1 MSNRRLSSPYVR
13 YLKARLWNLAR
24 PGFWGT
30 ALFLSVIGLTIREF
44 WMRPDMLISRQS
56 KPAATQPQANS
67 SLSAEDRAIAADI
80 DNLPILAYDSE
91 QTEESAVDIA
101 EPISQPKKGNQN
113 PLQEA
118 LKNQNISNTVKSN
131 SNPAVSTAPAP
142 SFKYDNPFLTQA
154 QNLLQFGNALRD
166 RNNRSTGLNAA
177 NSSSQTQSNQLESN
191 LSQDLNTTNSTQRL
205 VANGSLEAAL
215 NPSSLTPLP
224 TQTPFNQIISR
235 SQLTTQPS
243 NNNFNTAP
251 QAINNSLPPTQFVQP
266 NLTTQPSTYYSN
278 FNGANPTQIPAYT
291 NSSTI
296 NSVPP
301 TTSYSNVN
309 GASTTTQQ
317 TFNTQPLPNS
327 SVLPQTL
334 PVTPSTFNTVT
345 NPNAST
351 LTPTNA
357 VGNGTLTTPS
367 VQPTPSQVPGQSLNL
382 SIPVRY

>member
-1 MSNRRLSSPYVR
+1 MSNRRLSSPSVR

-44 WMRPDMLISRQS
+44 WMRPDMLTSRQS
-56 KPAATQPQANS
+56 KPVATQPQANS
-67 SLSAEDRAIAADI
+67 TLTAEDRAIAADI

-91 QTEESAVDIA
+91 QTEESALDIA
-101 EPISQPKKGNQN
+101 EPISQPKKSNQN

-118 LKNQNISNTVKSN
+118 LKNQNASNAIKSN

-154 QNLLQFGNALRD
+154 QNLLQFGNALGD
-166 RNNRSTGLNAA
+166 RNNRSTGLNTA
-177 NSSSQTQSNQLESN
+177 NSSSQTQSNQLDSN
-191 LSQDLNTTNSTQRL
+191 LSQGFNTTNSTQRL
-205 VANGSLEAAL
+205 VASGSLEAAL

-266 NLTTQPSTYYSN
+266 ITTQPSTSYNN
-278 FNGANPTQIPAYT
+278 FNGANPTQIPTYT
-291 NSSTI
+291 NPSTI
-296 NSVPP
+296 NSVQP

-327 SVLPQTL
+327 TLLPQTSA
-334 PVTPSTFNTVT
+334 VTPGTFNTVI

-351 LTPTNA
+351 LTPTNEK
-357 VGNGTLTTPS
+357 GNGTLTTPS
-367 VQPTPSQVPGQSLNL
+367 LQPTTSQVPGQSLNL
-382 SIPVRY
+382 SVPVRY

>member
-1 MSNRRLSSPYVR
+1 MSNRRLSSPSFR

-30 ALFLSVIGLTIREF
+30 AIFLSVIGLTIREF
-44 WMRPDMLISRQS
+44 WMRPDMLTSRQS
-56 KPAATQPQANS
+56 KPAATQPQTYS

-91 QTEESAVDIA
+91 QTEESALDIA
-101 EPISQPKKGNQN
+101 EPISQPKKGIQN

-118 LKNQNISNTVKSN
+118 LKNQNNSNTIKSN

-154 QNLLQFGNALRD
+154 QNLLQFGNTLGD
-166 RNNRSTGLNAA
+166 RNNRSTGLNTI
-177 NSSSQTQSNQLESN
+177 NSSSQAQSNQPDSA
-191 LSQDLNTTNSTQRL
+191 LSQGFNTTNSTQRL
-205 VANGSLEAAL
+205 VASGSLEAAL

-224 TQTPFNQIISR
+224 TQTPFNQIITR

-243 NNNFNTAP
+243 NNNFNTSP
-251 QAINNSLPPTQFVQP
+251 QAINNSVPPTQFVQP
-266 NLTTQPSTYYSN
+266 NIPTQPSTYYSN
-278 FNGANPTQIPAYT
+278 FNGANPTQIPTYT

-296 NSVPP
+296 NSVQPA
-301 TTSYSNVN
+301 TSYSNVN
-309 GASTTTQQ
+309 GAITPTQQ
-317 TFNTQPLPNS
+317 IFNTQPLPNS
-327 SVLPQTL
+327 TLLPQTSA
-334 PVTPSTFNTVT
+334 VTPSTFNTVT
-345 NPNAST
+345 NTNAST

-357 VGNGTLTTPS
+357 AGNSTFTTPS

-382 SIPVRY
+382 SVPVRY

>member
-44 WMRPDMLISRQS
+44 WMRPDMLTSRQS
-56 KPAATQPQANS
+56 KPVATQPQANS
-67 SLSAEDRAIAADI
+67 TLTAEDRAIAADI

-91 QTEESAVDIA
+91 QTEESALDVA

-118 LKNQNISNTVKSN
+118 LKNQNASNAIKSN

-154 QNLLQFGNALRD
+154 QNLLQFGNTLGD
-166 RNNRSTGLNAA
+166 RNNRSTRLNTA
-177 NSSSQTQSNQLESN
+177 NSSSQTQSNQLDSN
-191 LSQDLNTTNSTQRL
+191 LGQGFNTTNSTQRL
-205 VANGSLEAAL
+205 VASGSLEAAL

-266 NLTTQPSTYYSN
+266 ITTQPSTYNNN
-278 FNGANPTQIPAYT
+278 FNGANPTQVPTYT
-291 NSSTI
+291 NPSTI
-296 NSVPP
+296 NSVQPA
-301 TTSYSNVN
+301 TSYSNVN
-309 GASTTTQQ
+309 GASTTIQQ

-327 SVLPQTL
+327 TLLPQTSA
-334 PVTPSTFNTVT
+334 VTPSTFNTVT
-345 NPNAST
+345 NPSAST
-351 LTPTNA
+351 LTPTNER
-357 VGNGTLTTPS
+357 GNATLTTPS

-382 SIPVRY
+382 SVPVRY

>member
-1 MSNRRLSSPYVR
+1 MSNRRLSSPSVR

-30 ALFLSVIGLTIREF
+30 AIFLSVIGLTIREF
-44 WMRPDMLISRQS
+44 WMRPDMLTSRQS

-80 DNLPILAYDSE
+80 DNLPILAHDSE
-91 QTEESAVDIA
+91 QTQESALDIP
-101 EPISQPKKGNQN
+101 EPISQPRKGNQN

-131 SNPAVSTAPAP
+131 SNPAVSTAPAS

-166 RNNRSTGLNAA
+166 RNNRSTASNAA
-177 NSSSQTQSNQLESN
+177 NSSSQAPNQPDSN
-191 LSQDLNTTNSTQRL
+191 LSQGLKTTNSTQRL
-205 VANGSLEAAL
+205 VPSGSLEAAL

-235 SQLTTQPS
+235 SQLTTQPN
-243 NNNFNTAP
+243 NNNFNTSP
-251 QAINNSLPPTQFVQP
+251 QAINNSVPPTQFVQP

-291 NSSTI
+291 NPSTI

-301 TTSYSNVN
+301 ATYNTGVN
-309 GASTTTQQ
+309 GANTTTQQ

-327 SVLPQTL
+327 SVLPQT
-334 PVTPSTFNTVT
+334 PAVTPNTSNTVT
-345 NPNAST
+345 YPGAST
-351 LTPTNA
+351 STPTNA
-357 VGNGTLTTPS
+357 AGNGTLITPS
-367 VQPTPSQVPGQSLNL
+367 VQPTPSQVPSQSLNL
-382 SIPVRY
+382 SVPVRY

>member
-30 ALFLSVIGLTIREF
+30 AIFLSVIGLTIREF
-44 WMRPDMLISRQS
+44 WMRPDMLASRQS
-56 KPAATQPQANS
+56 KPVATQPQANS
-67 SLSAEDRAIAADI
+67 TLTAEDRAIAADI
-80 DNLPILAYDSE
+80 DNLPILAHDSQ
-91 QTEESAVDIA
+91 QTEESALDIA

-166 RNNRSTGLNAA
+166 RNSRSAGLNAA
-177 NSSSQTQSNQLESN
+177 NSSNQAQSNEPDSI
-191 LSQDLNTTNSTQRL
+191 LSQGFNPTNSTQRL
-205 VANGSLEAAL
+205 VASGSLEAAL
-215 NPSSLTPLP
+215 NSSSLTPLP

-251 QAINNSLPPTQFVQP
+251 QAINNSVLPTQFVQP
-266 NLTTQPSTYYSN
+266 NITTQPSTYYSN
-278 FNGANPTQIPAYT
+278 FNGANPTQIPTYT
-291 NSSTI
+291 NPSTI
-296 NSVPP
+296 NSVQSV
-301 TTSYSNVN
+301 TSYSNVN

-327 SVLPQTL
+327 TLLPQTSA
-334 PVTPSTFNTVT
+334 VTPSTFNTVA
-345 NPNAST
+345 NPSAST
-351 LTPTNA
+351 LTSTNA
-357 VGNGTLTTPS
+357 AGNGTLTTPT

-382 SIPVRY
+382 SVPVRY